1 MTIPARSTSER
12 SPKANRNVHSF
23 PAMSTFSAPALAN
36 VRVSDCM
43 HHGIF
48 GCSSEASLLE
58 VAAIMSARHV
68 HALVVHHD
76 AGRPTEIVS
85 DMDVIAG
92 AACSDAF
99 CATDVAGT
107 EPVSI
112 SGDRSLRDAAQ
123 LMAEHGVSHLIVKDS
138 ASGEPIGVISTT
150 DILSAYA
157 HPAAQG
163 TPG

>member
-1 MTIPARSTSER
+1 MPIPTSG
-12 SPKANRNVHSF
+12 
-23 PAMSTFSAPALAN
+23 APELDK

-48 GCSSEASLLE
+48 GCNSGASLPE
-58 VAAIMSARHV
+58 VAAIMSAHHV

-76 AGRPTEIVS
+76 ARRPAEIVS
-85 DMDVIAG
+85 DTDVIAG

-99 CATDVAGT
+99 CAGDIAGT
-107 EPVSI
+107 EALSI

-123 LMAEHGVSHLIVKDS
+123 LMAEHGVSHLIVRDT
-138 ASGEPIGVISTT
+138 ASGQPVGVISTT

-157 HPAAQG
+157 YAPAQG
-163 TPG
+163 TPA

>member
-1 MTIPARSTSER
+1 MARTR
-12 SPKANRNVHSF
+12 SAEEAV
-23 PAMSTFSAPALAN
+23 AMLSSGAPALEQ

-48 GCSSEASLLE
+48 GCNSGTSLPE
-58 VAAIMSARHV
+58 VAAIMSTHHV

-76 AGRPTEIVS
+76 AGRPAEIVS

-99 CATDVAGT
+99 CARDIAGT
-107 EPVSI
+107 EALSI
-112 SGDRSLRDAAQ
+112 PGDRSLRDAAQ
-123 LMAEHGVSHLIVKDS
+123 LMAEHGVSHLIVRDT
-138 ASGEPIGVISTT
+138 ASGQPIGVISTT

-157 HPAAQG
+157 YAAGERAPA
-163 TPG
+163 